1 MYIKKLEYLQQ
12 RFKQNY
18 LYSGLILRQ
27 TNALPI
33 GTPCMID
40 LNDKNALGKK
50 IEKEKTEG
58 LNNIEE
64 INNYFRSEAGSAN
77 IVFLFNIYNDSSDFI
92 TAGIKIDK
100 IYYIDD
106 KPLIYD
112 SYSSTL
118 LESSRKDAIGDNI
131 LEQLKDQLD
140 NNRFINYV
148 FEDVKSSNIDNITLN
163 IGKIVNILK
172 SDKNYPNN
180 ISFYQYNRDG
190 SRVLIDTVSISFYK
204 IKDVIPV
211 FNYKKLDG
219 ICMEITLINSDLK
232 NESLMKQ
239 GYSMIYR
246 FLFTKYKENIFFIDG
261 QSIKRPNDILIKN
274 TLVKLYSILKRS
286 VPKDTKNSSKQSV
299 KKSKRVVKT
308 KKVVGDDFESMK
320 MGYER

>member
-18 LYSGLILRQ
+18 LYSGLILRP
-27 TNALPI
+27 TNSLPI

-40 LNDKNALGKK
+40 LNSKNALGKR
-50 IEKEKTEG
+50 IEKEKIEG

-64 INNYFRSEAGSAN
+64 INSYFKSEAGSAN

-92 TAGIKIDK
+92 IAGTKINRV
-100 IYYIDD
+100 YYIDD

-131 LEQLKDQLD
+131 LEQLEDQLD
-140 NNRFINYV
+140 SNRFINYV

-163 IGKIVNILK
+163 IGKIVNILELN
-172 SDKNYPNN
+172 KNYNT
-180 ISFYQYNRDG
+180 SFYQYNHDG

-219 ICMEITLINSDLK
+219 ICMEIMLVNSDLK
-232 NESLMKQ
+232 NESLTKR
-239 GYSMIYR
+239 GYSMTYR
-246 FLFTKYKENIFFIDG
+246 FLFAKYKENMFSVDG

-274 TLVKLYSILKRS
+274 TLVKLYSILKKS
-286 VPKDTKNSSKQSV
+286 VPKDAKNSSKQSV
-299 KKSKRVVKT
+299 KKSKKATKVNDVPDEFKT
-308 KKVVGDDFESMK
+308 MK
-320 MGYER
+320 MRYER

>member
-1 MYIKKLEYLQQ
+1 M
-12 RFKQNY
+12 
-18 LYSGLILRQ
+18 
-27 TNALPI
+27 
-33 GTPCMID
+33 
-40 LNDKNALGKK
+40 
-50 IEKEKTEG
+50 
-58 LNNIEE
+58 
-64 INNYFRSEAGSAN
+64 
-77 IVFLFNIYNDSSDFI
+77 
-92 TAGIKIDK
+92 
-100 IYYIDD
+100 
-106 KPLIYD
+106 
-112 SYSSTL
+112 